1 MFKSIVVCGLLFLSV
16 QFIGCALPPQAT
28 EIDKKTEDVVDVKLS
43 KSDIYN
49 KCLQWMAKTFVSSKH
64 VIELQDSAQGV
75 IIGNGIVEA
84 SWQAMSFVINFTLR
98 IDIKDQKYR
107 FKSFNY
113 IAHYGNTSNP
123 GNPDMSKELA
133 DRTRDKINELEKSL
147 FTYLSEN
154 SKTNEF

>member
-1 MFKSIVVCGLLFLSV
+1 MFKSVIIYGIMLFAV
-16 QFIGCALPPQAT
+16 QFIGCTLPPQAT
-28 EIDKKTEDVVDVKLS
+28 EIDKKTENVIDIKLS
-43 KSDIYN
+43 KPEIYN
-49 KCLQWMAKTFVSSKH
+49 KCLQWMATTFVSSKH
-64 VIELQDSAQGV
+64 VIELQDSAQGI
-75 IIGNGIVEA
+75 IIGNGIVVT
-84 SWQAMSFVINFTLR
+84 SWQSMTFDINFTLR

-123 GNPDMSKELA
+123 GNSNMSKELA

>member
-1 MFKSIVVCGLLFLSV
+1 MFLAI

-28 EIDKKTEDVVDVKLS
+28 EIDKKTEDVVDIKLS
-43 KSDIYN
+43 KSEIYN
-49 KCLQWMAKTFVSSKH
+49 KCLQWMATTFVSSKH

-84 SWQAMSFVINFTLR
+84 SWQSMTFLIKFSLR

-113 IAHYGNTSNP
+113 VAHYGNTSNP
-123 GNPDMSKELA
+123 GNPNMSKELA
-133 DRTRDKINELEKSL
+133 DKTRDKISELEKSL
-147 FTYLSEN
+147 FSYLSEN
-154 SKTNEF
+154 NKSNDF

>member
-1 MFKSIVVCGLLFLSV
+1 MFKNIVVCIVIILSA
-16 QFIGCALPPQAT
+16 QFISCTLPPQAT
-28 EIDKKTEDVVDVKLS
+28 EVDKKTEDVVDVKLS
-43 KSDIYN
+43 KSEIFN
-49 KCLQWMAKTFVSSKH
+49 KCLQWMATTFVSSKH

-75 IIGNGIVEA
+75 IIGNGIVDA
-84 SWQAMSFVINFTLR
+84 SWQSMSFVINFTLR

-123 GNPDMSKELA
+123 GNPNMSKELA

-147 FTYLSEN
+147 FTYLAEN
-154 SKTNEF
+154 SKANEF

>member
-1 MFKSIVVCGLLFLSV
+1 MFKFIVICVGISLTT
-16 QFIGCALPPQAT
+16 QFIACTLPPQAT
-28 EIDKKTEDVVDVKLS
+28 EMDKKTEDVIEVKLT
-43 KSDIYN
+43 KAEIYN
-49 KCLQWMAKTFVSSKH
+49 KCLQWMATTFVSSKH

-75 IIGNGIVEA
+75 IIGNGIVDA
-84 SWQAMSFVINFTLR
+84 SWQSMAFVINFTLR

-123 GNPDMSKELA
+123 GNLNMSKELA

-147 FTYLSEN
+147 FTYLSQN
-154 SKTNEF
+154 NKSNDF